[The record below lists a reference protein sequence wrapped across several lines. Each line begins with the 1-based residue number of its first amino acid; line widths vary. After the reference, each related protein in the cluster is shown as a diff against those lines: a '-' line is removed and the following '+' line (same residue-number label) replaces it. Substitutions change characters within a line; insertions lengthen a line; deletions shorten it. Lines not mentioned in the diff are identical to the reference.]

1 MSKLLIVLFFAFS
14 GNYAMANEQPQY
26 EVLRSY
32 EEFELRRY
40 MPYLVAEVVVTG
52 DFQAVGNQAFEI
64 LAGYINGK
72 NLRTEAMAMTA
83 PVSQSPVTS
92 LGEQIAMTAP
102 VTQTPQGDVP
112 DSYVFSF
119 VMPAKYT
126 LETLPRPA
134 DTRIHLRQIE
144 GRLMAAR
151 TYSGTWS
158 TRRYKQNEAALV
170 QAAQGAGLQ
179 PVSAP
184 IFARYNSPFTL
195 WFLRRNEVLVEIRS
209 NLAAQPGAA
218 GDGS

>member
-1 MSKLLIVLFFAFS
+1 
-14 GNYAMANEQPQY
+14 MANEQPRY

-32 EEFELRRY
+32 EGFELRRY

-83 PVSQSPVTS
+83 PVTQSPVTS
-92 LGEQIAMTAP
+92 PGEQIAMTAP
-102 VTQTPQGDVP
+102 VTQTLQGSVP
-112 DSYVFSF
+112 DTYVFSF
-119 VMPAKYT
+119 MMPATYT
-126 LETLPRPA
+126 LNTLPRPT
-134 DTRIHLRQIE
+134 DTRISLRQID

-151 TYSGTWS
+151 TYSGTWA
-158 TRRYKQNEAALV
+158 THRYKQNEASLLQAV
-170 QAAQGAGLQ
+170 QAAGLQ

-209 NLAAQPGAA
+209 DLVAQPGAA
-218 GDGS
+218 RDGS